1 MTISCNIQQC
11 MTLAS
16 HTTSKSYRLRV
27 APYHSI
33 STFDSRRYNV
43 NSIRANTQQRRTYV
57 AICKYTRLKYESK
70 VISSTDIAKGATTV
84 QSYIASPNLSTI
96 AVSASTPSEV
106 SNTDPTA
113 VESSS
118 TLSTA
123 EQQLPLL
130 SKTDDIDVLLQQS
143 GIPRDY
149 IEQLGKQNPTP
160 LRLKDMYEY
169 GCSGDQLQRLRN
181 AQFLHRELPVRI
193 GHRAID
199 LLTLPHGLSNAIP
212 IRQVA
217 TIYLTFLRR
226 LYEFPLPTN
235 VEQEERFTDTVQ
247 AMILDRTSIP
257 TSIAQGI
264 QAWWQKAGDET
275 TTTTQKTVAEQYLY
289 EDRLREMDLALVR
302 FFTARLGL
310 RFLTEQFVLTSPR
323 ESAQLLSK
331 HNGMLP
337 LLIPKNTNDSQPQQ
351 RLGCIQPNVDVAQ
364 EVRRI
369 ADIVAQQTK
378 DYYNGL
384 CPEIHIVDCA
394 SDYDE
399 FTFVPHHLQYMVSE
413 LLKNSCRAS
422 VRKYKEREAASIVGD
437 STVVSSKLTV
447 PSIRVII
454 VKGSEDV
461 TIKIAD
467 QGGGIPRS
475 RMATIWRFAH
485 STANVDEQDTTF
497 GVETSSGARLRGF
510 GLPLAEIHAR
520 YFGGELTL
528 KSTEGYGLDA
538 YLHLPRLGDA
548 CENLPLRVRDSPA
561 GGVSLPTT
569 NDIERISVA
578 SRPRTMGTRSI
589 RSSSRTYT
597 DAIANSIPQSTTT
610 TGPLGALDLV
620 SRSRRPVRDDVDT

>member
-1 MTISCNIQQC
+1 MSSSLYRTRIAVASKTTPYYLRNMLRISA
-11 MTLAS
+11 AS
-16 HTTSKSYRLRV
+16 SECSSLH
-27 APYHSI
+27 
-33 STFDSRRYNV
+33 
-43 NSIRANTQQRRTYV
+43 QRRTYLTNPC
-57 AICKYTRLKYESK
+57 ANLEAKLLHCNFSK
-70 VISSTDIAKGATTV
+70 
-84 QSYIASPNLSTI
+84 L
-96 AVSASTPSEV
+96 
-106 SNTDPTA
+106 SNTYTPRLPA
-113 VESSS
+113 LRFS
-118 TLSTA
+118 TVAARIDENDSDKKNQA
-123 EQQLPLL
+123 EISRFQLPDVN
-130 SKTDDIDVLLQQS
+130 SIDILLQQS
-143 GIPRDY
+143 GISREY
-149 IEQLGKQNPTP
+149 IEILGKQHPTP

-169 GCSGDQLQRLRN
+169 GCTNDQKIQRLRN

-193 GHRAID
+193 AHRAID

-212 IRQVA
+212 IQQVA
-217 TIYLTFLRR
+217 TIYLTLLRR
-226 LYEFPLPTN
+226 IKEFPLPTN
-235 VEQEERFTDTVQ
+235 VEQEERFTDMLQT
-247 AMILDRTSIP
+247 ILLDRTSIP

-264 QAWWQKAGDET
+264 QTWLQKTGDEKNVAST
-275 TTTTQKTVAEQYLY
+275 TPKKTAAEQYQY
-289 EDRLREMDLALVR
+289 EDRLREMDQALAR
-302 FFTARLGL
+302 FFTARVGL
-310 RFLTEQFVLTSPR
+310 RFLVEQYVLTSPR
-323 ESAQLLSK
+323 ESAQSFR
-331 HNGMLP
+331 HHSGMLP
-337 LLIPKNTNDSQPQQ
+337 VILANSSKSASDPQQPQK

-378 DYYNGL
+378 EYYNGL

-422 VRKYKEREAASIVGD
+422 VRKYKEREAAAVFGD
-437 STVVSSKLTV
+437 ATTSATASSNVTI

-461 TIKIAD
+461 TVKVAD

-485 STANVDEQDTTF
+485 STASMDEQDTTF

-510 GLPLAEIHAR
+510 GLPLAEIYAR

-561 GGVSLPTT
+561 GGVSLPTST
-569 NDIERISVA
+569 DISTQHRATSTSV
-578 SRPRTMGTRSI
+578 SRPRTMGTRSV
-589 RSSSRTYT
+589 RSASRTYT
-597 DAIANSIPQSTTT
+597 TPMNNNSTSNEPSIPM
-610 TGPLGALDLV
+610 GALDLASKMKQDGSAV
-620 SRSRRPVRDDVDT
+620 KTL